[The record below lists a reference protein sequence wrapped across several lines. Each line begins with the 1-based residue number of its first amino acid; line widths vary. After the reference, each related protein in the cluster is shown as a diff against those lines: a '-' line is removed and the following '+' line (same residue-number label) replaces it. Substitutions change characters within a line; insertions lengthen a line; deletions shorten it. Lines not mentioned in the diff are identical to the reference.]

1 MILLLT
7 FAKKRDFSRYYA
19 VFLPNPARPENYS
32 SGWED
37 ALSSLEEL
45 TESAL

>member
-1 MILLLT
+1 MILLLVL
-7 FAKKRDFSRYYA
+7 AKNRNFPRYYA
-19 VFLPNPARPENYS
+19 VFLPNSARPENYS

-37 ALSSLEEL
+37 TLSSLEEL